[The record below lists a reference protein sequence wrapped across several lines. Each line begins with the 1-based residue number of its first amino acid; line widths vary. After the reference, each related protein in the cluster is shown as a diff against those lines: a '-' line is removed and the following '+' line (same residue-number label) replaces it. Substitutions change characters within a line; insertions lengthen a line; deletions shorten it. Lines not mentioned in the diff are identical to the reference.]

1 MKNKGKEGKHILEVD
16 CWNHL
21 RNVWLGGMTKSVST
35 YLKNYLGSD
44 LDCIDSRLRVS
55 PNIESI
61 LRAADKEFSLSA
73 NYPKGHGELFHKWI
87 EEHHPGAILFHVER
101 TSGSRQD
108 ICVEG
113 AGAIYWNQKYWIEF
127 LDERLRTGDNILQ
140 ENLFIVLSSCEM
152 LALARVCAIVYLSI
166 CIPTRWLAGNSQKLE
181 KYNWSIRSMGKV
193 VDILDV
199 ALEEIAN
206 DGTKN

>member
-1 MKNKGKEGKHILEVD
+1 
-16 CWNHL
+16 
-21 RNVWLGGMTKSVST
+21 MTKSLSK
-35 YLKNYLGSD
+35 YLKVYLRSD

-113 AGAIYWNQKYWIEF
+113 AGAIYWNQK
-127 LDERLRTGDNILQ
+127 
-140 ENLFIVLSSCEM
+140 
-152 LALARVCAIVYLSI
+152 
-166 CIPTRWLAGNSQKLE
+166 
-181 KYNWSIRSMGKV
+181 
-193 VDILDV
+193 
-199 ALEEIAN
+199 
-206 DGTKN
+206 